1 MTSFLNVFINL
12 KIEAI
17 NLNIKDGKN
26 FLVIDLLQNSF

>member
-26 FLVIDLLQNSF
+26 FILKKFVISE